1 MSTRIVVAVD
11 GSDCAMRAVEWCAR
25 TAPALDAEVVAVHSV
40 EEPVYPL
47 PALAY
52 VSVPPITPEARDE
65 IRQILENEWCAP
77 LAQAGVKYRP
87 VMADGPPASAI
98 IRIAEEEQAD
108 LVVTGRRG
116 RGGFAELLL
125 GSTSHQLAHHVG
137 RPLVIV
143 P

>member
-11 GSDCAMRAVEWCAR
+11 GSDCAHRAVEWCAR
-25 TAPALDAEVVAVHSV
+25 IAPALDAEVVAVHAV
-40 EEPVYPL
+40 EEPVYPVS
-47 PALAY
+47 ALAY
-52 VSVPPITPEARDE
+52 VSVPPLPPEARE
-65 IRQILENEWCAP
+65 EMRRVLEEEWCAP
-77 LAQAGVKYRP
+77 LSKAGVKYRP
-87 VMADGPPASAI
+87 VMVDGPAAPTI
-98 IRIAEEEQAD
+98 IRIADEEEAD

-137 RPLVIV
+137 RPLVLV

>member
-1 MSTRIVVAVD
+1 MSTRILVAVD
-11 GSDCAMRAVEWCAR
+11 GSDCAHRAVEWCAQI
-25 TAPALDAEVVAVHSV
+25 APSLDAEVVAVHVV
-40 EEPVYPL
+40 EEPVYPM

-52 VSVPPITPEARDE
+52 VSVPPLTPEARDE
-65 IRQILENEWCAP
+65 IRRTLEEEWCAP
-77 LAQAGVKYRP
+77 LAAAGVKYRS
-87 VMADGPPASAI
+87 VMVDGPASSAI
-98 IRIAEEEQAD
+98 IRVADEEEAD